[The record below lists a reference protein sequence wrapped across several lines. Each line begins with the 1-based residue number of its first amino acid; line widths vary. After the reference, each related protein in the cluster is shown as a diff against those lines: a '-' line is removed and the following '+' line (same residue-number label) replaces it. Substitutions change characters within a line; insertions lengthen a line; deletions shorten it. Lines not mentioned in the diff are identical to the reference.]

1 MYSSVKP
8 KYYGTWWQELMR
20 TEKGQ
25 LYEEFC
31 VDHALLE
38 LFLDRIGCGTILLVG
53 DHKAIFD
60 RKFTILDPDDYSRVT
75 KRVGEDI
82 LIPDTYAKF
91 YFGEELPADGN
102 GYVNVSAWCRENPE
116 KKIDVSYDE
125 KTGLASITPPPVRA
139 INRETAPQLLD
150 RMVRAFNEPL
160 MPEPRYN
167 NSEQTRK
174 VVEHEGFPRGDY
186 QFTQKRYTNL
196 YSPQILITKDKKGR
210 KVYYVTYEREVTD
223 GGAILS
229 TETVLRRS
237 YDQGETWEDVTVFD
251 NARWTILFEVKG
263 EIYMM
268 GTRFHRKHCGHLMIA
283 KWDEDAN
290 VLKRKSIP
298 ETDHDISNTNRSYY
312 IRNNKIYLPTSPRI
326 FWADIDS
333 DLMNYENW
341 HATESLHTIL
351 NRDWVVRETGC
362 DDITKGF
369 FVLETNLAERNDELY
384 CIMRLETWTRSGIVG
399 LVKIHDDGKTISL
412 EEESRGLVEMPTTI
426 TKFQVNYDEKTG
438 LYLSLANY
446 PSLPC
451 PLNFL
456 NCHPAAGHRNILC
469 LVASPDLVN
478 WKVIDTVLI
487 DRCVMNPVAS
497 SRAHGFQY
505 VTWDIDGDD
514 MVYFVREASD
524 YAKTFHDGEFVTL
537 YRLKDYAKLVKDRY
551 DKTEFWKNPYINR
564 PQ

>member
-25 LYEEFC
+25 INEEFC

-38 LFLDRIGCGTILLVG
+38 LFLDRIGCGTILLIG

-60 RKFTILDPDDYSRVT
+60 RKFIILDPNDYSR
-75 KRVGEDI
+75 KAKIQGEDI
-82 LIPDTYAKF
+82 LIPDTFAKF
-91 YFGEELPADGN
+91 YLGEDIPADGD
-102 GYVNVSAWCRENPE
+102 GYVNVSEWCRENPE
-116 KKIDVSYDE
+116 KKINVSYDE
-125 KTGLASITPPPVRA
+125 KTGLAAITPPPVRG

-150 RMVRAFNEPL
+150 RIVRAFNDPW
-160 MPEPRYN
+160 MPEPKYN
-167 NSEQTRK
+167 NSEQTRR
-174 VVEHEGFPRGDY
+174 VVEHAGFPRGDY
-186 QFTQKRYTNL
+186 QWTQKRYTNL

-210 KVYYVTYEREVTD
+210 TVYYAAYEHEVSD
-223 GGAILS
+223 GWVELS

-251 NARWTILFEVKG
+251 NARWAILFEVKG
-263 EIYMM
+263 VLYFM
-268 GTRFHRKHCGHLMIA
+268 GTKFDPKYCGHLMLA
-283 KWDEDAN
+283 QWDEDGN
-290 VLKRKSIP
+290 VLRRMLLP
-298 ETDHDISNTNRSYY
+298 RTDHDITNTNTSYY
-312 IRNNKIYLPTSPRI
+312 VHNNRIYLPTSPRI

-341 HATESLHTIL
+341 HATDPLFTVL
-351 NRDWVVRETGC
+351 NRDWVVKETGC
-362 DDITKGF
+362 DDIINGF
-369 FVLETNLAERNDELY
+369 WVLETNLVERNGELY
-384 CIMRLETWTRSGIVG
+384 CIMRLEAQPRNGIAG
-399 LVKIHDDGKTISL
+399 LVKIHDDGKTLSL
-412 EEESRGLVEMPTTI
+412 EEETHGLVEMPTSV

-446 PSLPC
+446 PSLPV

-456 NCHPAAGHRNILC
+456 WCHPAAGQRNVLC
-469 LVASPDLVN
+469 LIASPDLVN
-478 WKVIDTVLI
+478 WKVIDTVLV

-505 VTWDIDGDD
+505 VTWDVDGDD

-537 YRLKDYAKLVKDRY
+537 YRLKDYAKLVKERY
-551 DKTEFWKNPYINR
+551 SKTEFWKNPHIKR